1 MQAFLYQRLA
11 FLLTSRFAEFR
22 IKLNNYSPALNLV
35 GTQVPILPWI
45 ELPESTLKEGEPRK
59 GRYMSV
65 KEAARLQGM
74 QDLVFGD
81 ETFTLPSTRCYEALG
96 NAVNVDIVYRI
107 AKKLLITHE

>member
-1 MQAFLYQRLA
+1 
-11 FLLTSRFAEFR
+11 
-22 IKLNNYSPALNLV
+22 
-35 GTQVPILPWI
+35 
-45 ELPESTLKEGEPRK
+45 
-59 GRYMSV
+59 MSV

>member
-1 MQAFLYQRLA
+1 MPFTVIAA
-11 FLLTSRFAEFR
+11 IPETAS
-22 IKLNNYSPALNLV
+22 V
-35 GTQVPILPWI
+35 PWI
-45 ELPESTLKEGEPRK
+45 VSTP
-59 GRYMSV
+59 SV